1 MPIRNLLPSVWR
13 RSEVPVLREEGDPFS
28 ALRREMNR
36 IFDDFYRG
44 FDLVPFAGAE
54 ERLGFFTPAVDVVEG
69 KKDITVKVEL
79 PGLDEKDVEVLLSD
93 DVLTIR
99 GEKKQEKEEST
110 GDYYRMERTYGR
122 FERAIPLPE
131 NVDPAG
137 IEAKFKKGVL
147 SIQMP
152 KRAEIED
159 KAKKIEIK
167 AE

>member
-1 MPIRNLLPSVWR
+1 
-13 RSEVPVLREEGDPFS
+13 
-28 ALRREMNR
+28 
-36 IFDDFYRG
+36 
-44 FDLVPFAGAE
+44 
-54 ERLGFFTPAVDVVEG
+54 
-69 KKDITVKVEL
+69 
-79 PGLDEKDVEVLLSD
+79 
-93 DVLTIR
+93 
-99 GEKKQEKEEST
+99 
-110 GDYYRMERTYGR
+110 MERTYGR

-159 KAKKIEIK
+159 KAKKIQIK

>member
-1 MPIRNLLPSVWR
+1 
-13 RSEVPVLREEGDPFS
+13 
-28 ALRREMNR
+28 
-36 IFDDFYRG
+36 
-44 FDLVPFAGAE
+44 
-54 ERLGFFTPAVDVVEG
+54 
-69 KKDITVKVEL
+69 
-79 PGLDEKDVEVLLSD
+79 VLLSD

-152 KRAEIED
+152 QRAELED